1 MAWTV
6 ITLGLGCEDNILKHS
21 CWHIDESSIVLFSIY
36 CIFKWA
42 QYSRAEYWY
51 QIDELIFLLLR
62 KVYNFS
68 FPNHDSHFSHHQSLA
83 YYRHLINIFW
93 MNENLP
99 YNWQLYCFMTLR
111 LQIPMPRSSMSSYLS
126 KKIIL
131 ETCLELHLKL
141 AATCLCSLPTVF
153 SSRSLAFSLI
163 LSGFQSQITII
174 SDSDPPSSLL
184 QFTSGFHDCL
194 LLFGREMLPV
204 AHLVVGTGSLSP
216 QGARRDKKNL
226 KSYNHWE
233 G

>member
-1 MAWTV
+1 MAWAI
-6 ITLGLGCEDNILKHS
+6 ITLGLGCKNNILKHS
-21 CWHIDESSIVLFSIY
+21 CWHIDESSIVLFSFY

-99 YNWQLYCFMTLR
+99 YNWQLHCFMTLR
-111 LQIPMPRSSMSSYLS
+111 LQIAMPKSSMSSYLS

-141 AATCLCSLPTVF
+141 APTCLCSLPIVF

-174 SDSDPPSSLL
+174 SDSYPSLL
-184 QFTSGFHDCL
+184 PTPVHFWFSWLFTALWQRDASGCTLSGWH
-194 LLFGREMLPV
+194 RV
-204 AHLVVGTGSLSP
+204 SLSP
-216 QGARRDKKNL
+216 VSQKRQEEPQIL
-226 KSYNHWE
+226 
-233 G
+233 